1 VTCIQAS
8 QRRHLVDASCHSALL
23 SISGEV
29 DVVNA
34 GELRSAALRTLCRDG
49 HHLTLDLSAVTFI
62 DLSGLASLLAVNR
75 RAAALGGSLR
85 LKDPSRSVTRLLELT
100 RLTGEFETEPSN

>member
-1 VTCIQAS
+1 M
-8 QRRHLVDASCHSALL
+8 
-23 SISGEV
+23 
-29 DVVNA
+29 VNA

-75 RAAALGGSLR
+75 RAATLGGSLR
-85 LKDPSRSVTRLLELT
+85 LKDPSRPVTRLLELT
-100 RLTGEFETEPSN
+100 HGRVRDRTQQLTCSLAVLSGRASRAS